1 VPVFF
6 CDYGSLE
13 VPDPTNMKLLALF
26 FFGTIV
32 CSLLLKLF
40 CNSRISAALLD
51 HPTRANAMHVT
62 PMPQIG
68 GLGILLTTLAIALA
82 CGALSQIALLT
93 CAAAALVLI
102 SIFDDKLGLRVDMR
116 LLAQVL
122 ATALALSHLL
132 SPLTFLPGIGRP
144 AETWLAIL
152 ALPLAVI
159 WLTNLFNFMDG
170 ADGLAAGMTL
180 IGFGSYA
187 IAAGEAPSGL
197 LIANSLS
204 VVSAIISGASLGFLF
219 FNFPPAKVFMGDA
232 GSIPL
237 GFLAATLGIQGYF
250 SNLWPWWFPILV
262 FSPFIV
268 DATVTLLKRVARREK
283 IWLGHRQHAYQRLI
297 LSGWSHRR
305 TALTYYALMLACAG
319 SALWAR
325 HYAATPLFLWAWVII
340 YLLLFATVEIYLARK
355 NKKKSEPL

>member
-1 VPVFF
+1 
-6 CDYGSLE
+6 
-13 VPDPTNMKLLALF
+13 MKLLALF
-26 FFGTIV
+26 LCGTIV

-62 PMPQIG
+62 PMPRIG
-68 GLGILLTTLAIALA
+68 GLGILLTTFAIVTAS
-82 CGALSQIALLT
+82 GALNQIALLI

-116 LLAQVL
+116 LLAHVL
-122 ATALALSHLL
+122 ATALVLWHLL
-132 SPLTFLPGIGRP
+132 SPLTFLPGIVRP
-144 AETWLAIL
+144 VETWLAIL

-170 ADGLAAGMTL
+170 ADGLAAANTT
-180 IGFGSYA
+180 
-187 IAAGEAPSGL
+187 AAEFAH
-197 LIANSLS
+197 
-204 VVSAIISGASLGFLF
+204 VSAIISGAALGFLF

-268 DATVTLLKRVARREK
+268 DATVTLLKRVAKREK

-325 HYAATPLFLWAWVII
+325 HYAATPLFLWVWVII